1 MIDSIKKRTFRI
13 CLLLL
18 LMIPIAGCAHTS
30 SPDLASDAA
39 TQDSVKESVIAETV
53 IPETAVPRSSSDK
66 SVKTP
71 IRDNTPVVLVPKA
84 TGSVTY
90 SNPTETAVIDASHT
104 SDGYIMANYTGTNP
118 KVKLLITG
126 INNVTYSYDLHGT
139 GYEVFPLTSGN
150 GVYTV
155 AIYEHLVDSRYS
167 MALSKEIDAVI
178 ENEFSP
184 YLYPNQ
190 YVNFDDSAKAIALAA
205 DLAAKSSTDLDAIS
219 SIYNYIISH
228 ISYDHD
234 KANNVQRG
242 YLPDID
248 DTLATGEG
256 ICFDYAA
263 VMASMLRSQRI
274 PTRLEIGYSGE
285 SYHAWISTYIAEI
298 GWINGIIEFDGRS
311 WILMDPT
318 FAASS
323 SEKALK
329 KFIGDGTNYITEYV
343 Y

>member
-1 MIDSIKKRTFRI
+1 
-13 CLLLL
+13 
-18 LMIPIAGCAHTS
+18 
-30 SPDLASDAA
+30 
-39 TQDSVKESVIAETV
+39 
-53 IPETAVPRSSSDK
+53 
-66 SVKTP
+66 
-71 IRDNTPVVLVPKA
+71 
-84 TGSVTY
+84 
-90 SNPTETAVIDASHT
+90 
-104 SDGYIMANYTGTNP
+104 
-118 KVKLLITG
+118 
-126 INNVTYSYDLHGT
+126 
-139 GYEVFPLTSGN
+139 
-150 GVYTV
+150 
-155 AIYEHLVDSRYS
+155 

-190 YVNFDDSAKAIALAA
+190 YVNFDDSAKAITLAA